1 MLQLDTEQIGHFGE
15 MELSEILESGGW
27 DAILPKSLSDE
38 QLICVSDQLRAM
50 LWGEATRGPDGEP
63 NAAMAIALLLMA
75 KAHPASSQNGELKF
89 AARLEQLQE
98 VLMLLSVAADR
109 EIVNRLLNRAND
121 EETLTLLMGIEAIM
135 VKPGPEKRER
145 KPRSGPPA
153 AA

>member
-1 MLQLDTEQIGHFGE
+1 MLQLDKEQIGHFSE
-15 MELSEILESGGW
+15 MEISDILESGGW
-27 DAILPKSLSDE
+27 DAILPRSLSDE

-75 KAHPASSQNGELKF
+75 KAHPASSSDGELKF

-109 EIVNRLLNRAND
+109 EIVNRLLDRTND
-121 EETLTLLMGIEAIM
+121 EETLTMLTGIESIM
-135 VKPGPEKRER
+135 EKPAPEKRVR
-145 KPRSGPPA
+145 KPRSGPRVA
-153 AA
+153 A